1 MEFLLD
7 DEMGIERY
15 PVAHLGLTLDPDTED
30 EKILASFSV
39 CGKTRK
45 IMGAGLNPL
54 RIWVIND
61 ILVGPKGCDDAPH
74 CLNVECEYVK
84 GEFKDQIKKTGL
96 NEILDD
102 TEEENNERIDY
113 WQRQF
118 ELWNK
123 ELKNDW
129 LEFGEPGDL
138 QFYPKFAVKYS
149 SELRRPKNDD

>member
-7 DEMGIERY
+7 DKMGIERY

-30 EKILASFSV
+30 EKLLASFSV

-74 CLNVECEYVK
+74 CLNVDCEYVK
-84 GEFKDQIKKTGL
+84 GEFKEQIKKTGL

-113 WQRQF
+113 WRRQF

-123 ELKNDW
+123 ELKDDW

-149 SELRRPKNDD
+149 HEFGRPKNDD